1 MFEVSLSLSPL
12 SLPSPMQFLQ
22 TDHELTKQNT
32 GQWKRALVSALSVG
46 LGAIGGVTGY
56 VLDFFILLLLLF
68 IHHSSSTSSLSIFR
82 NNKLLT
88 EKMSICQKNRSMVFR
103 TQDQPHYTPGI
114 ATCITAAGLIMVI
127 VVLLNI
133 NFMRANKRAAAG
145 GEPVEGLVGF
155 R

>member
-1 MFEVSLSLSPL
+1 
-12 SLPSPMQFLQ
+12 
-22 TDHELTKQNT
+22 
-32 GQWKRALVSALSVG
+32 
-46 LGAIGGVTGY
+46 
-56 VLDFFILLLLLF
+56 
-68 IHHSSSTSSLSIFR
+68 
-82 NNKLLT
+82 
-88 EKMSICQKNRSMVFR
+88 MVFR

-133 NFMRANKRAAAG
+133 TFMRANKRAAAG